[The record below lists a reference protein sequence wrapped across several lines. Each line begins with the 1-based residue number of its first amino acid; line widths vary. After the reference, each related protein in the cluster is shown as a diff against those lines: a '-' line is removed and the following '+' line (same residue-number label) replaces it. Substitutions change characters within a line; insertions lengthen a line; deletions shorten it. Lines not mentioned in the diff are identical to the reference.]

1 MRKDFTMLYFVQLW
15 KNDRIVHPLCERVQ
29 APSEGH
35 AVVQVMRHHHLSYA
49 ARAWIGRSAKEPPT
63 LWLSQLVVKGKVRA
77 WKVEVEPIKSPHTH
91 VS

>member
-1 MRKDFTMLYFVQLW
+1 MLYFVQLW
-15 KNDRIVHPLCERVQ
+15 KNDQIVHPLCERVQ

-35 AVVQVMRHHHLSYA
+35 AVVQVMRQHHLSYA

-63 LWLSQLVVKGKVRA
+63 LRLSQLVVKGKVRA
-77 WKVEVEPIKSPHTH
+77 WKVEIESIKSPHTR